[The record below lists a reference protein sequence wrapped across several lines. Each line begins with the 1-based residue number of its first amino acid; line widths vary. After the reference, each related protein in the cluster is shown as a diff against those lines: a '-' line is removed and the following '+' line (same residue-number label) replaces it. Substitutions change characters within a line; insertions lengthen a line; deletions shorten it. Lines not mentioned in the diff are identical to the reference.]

1 MKQSYIEARS
11 KGCSSKFEEWRRF
24 LLLAII
30 ILPILAVCA
39 IGAYGFFVWFMQL
52 LFWGPPS

>member
-1 MKQSYIEARS
+1 MKQSYIEECKNR
-11 KGCSSKFEEWRRF
+11 SSKFEEWRRF

-39 IGAYGFFVWFMQL
+39 IGTYGFFIWFMQL
-52 LFWGPPS
+52 LFWGSPS

>member
-1 MKQSYIEARS
+1 MKQSYIEECKNR
-11 KGCSSKFEEWRRF
+11 SSKFEEWRRF

-39 IGAYGFFVWFMQL
+39 IGAYGFFIWFMQL